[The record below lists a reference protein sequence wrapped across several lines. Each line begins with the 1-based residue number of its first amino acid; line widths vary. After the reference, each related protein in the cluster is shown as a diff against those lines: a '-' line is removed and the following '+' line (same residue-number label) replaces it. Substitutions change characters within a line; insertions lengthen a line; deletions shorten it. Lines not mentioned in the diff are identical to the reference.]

1 MPSILSIVTCASFAK
16 HQHCSLS
23 KANLQC
29 TFPSTRISVRSM
41 PIFVDTRTHHYIV
54 TAILD
59 LSSLGMQIFMSL
71 NYSIVL
77 NRQFMSFSTRDLWVL
92 DIFSPDIP
100 VDFEGVTYLGFIIR
114 NSSRKGSGG
123 RLGLDQA
130 LMRYYAVS
138 FSRLPPQ
145 FAIDLILGFNLNLA
159 TPIEKFGRCKG
170 LSLLVN
176 Y

>member
-1 MPSILSIVTCASFAK
+1 MPSILSLVTCASFAK

-23 KANLQC
+23 RANLQC
-29 TFPSTRISVRSM
+29 TFPSIRISVRSV
-41 PIFVDTRTHHYIV
+41 PIFVDTRTHRYIV

-77 NRQFMSFSTRDLWVL
+77 VRQFMSFSTLDLSIL
-92 DIFSPDIP
+92 DIFSPETP
-100 VDFEGVTYLGFIIR
+100 VDIEGLPYLGFIIR
-114 NSSRKGSGG
+114 NGSEKGSGG

-138 FSRLPPQ
+138 FSRLPTQ
-145 FAIDLILGFNLNLA
+145 FALEFILGFNLNLA
-159 TPIEKFGRCKG
+159 TPIEEFSRCKG
-170 LSLLVN
+170 PSLLIN
-176 Y
+176 